1 MKTVKTMKLF
11 FFVIPAKAGIQFF
24 RSMGVSPMFFLFC
37 VFLFFVIPAKAGI
50 QFFVFLLSK
59 EPIAKL
65 FENVAQSPSA
75 VSNLLYFQCFSYY
88 LPSRGRLGYSFAI
101 GSKKTK
107 NLQVLHELHGAIR
120 LCIFCGTF

>member
-1 MKTVKTMKLF
+1 M
-11 FFVIPAKAGIQFF
+11 
-24 RSMGVSPMFFLFC
+24 
-37 VFLFFVIPAKAGI
+37 
-50 QFFVFLLSK
+50 

-101 GSKKTK
+101 GSMKRVKSFFVVQASS
-107 NLQVLHELHGAIR
+107 LQPGLGGMSRPR
-120 LCIFCGTF
+120 LFAG